1 METFNFYLDTKV
13 TAWYRTPFEI
23 EADTLEEAK
32 LKAIEFVKSGETSY
46 ISWEQ
51 IDDTV
56 ETMSVKD
63 NDGESTE
70 ELYCTDDVNM
80 IWDNTETNIMVVYN
94 NVESKNVFEG
104 NESQFIDFMRKI
116 VIENEDYDFSIIGL
130 SDAIEYLENYCSNL
144 EINGTE

>member
-32 LKAIEFVKSGETSY
+32 EKAIDYVKSGETTY

-70 ELYCTDDVNM
+70 ELYTNSDGEM
-80 IWDNTETNIMVVYN
+80 IWDNGE
-94 NVESKNVFEG
+94 K
-104 NESQFIDFMRKI
+104 
-116 VIENEDYDFSIIGL
+116 
-130 SDAIEYLENYCSNL
+130 
-144 EINGTE
+144 